1 MLNLFLQAISIHD
14 DVWGTVYFD
23 AEFRNL
29 CVRKSR
35 VSNAVNDA
43 LLPLP

>member
-1 MLNLFLQAISIHD
+1 MLNLFLQAISIRD

-35 VSNAVNDA
+35 VSNAVNGS
-43 LLPLP
+43 LLPLL